1 MVLPFRFDE
10 PLALLLLPLL
20 LFGLWAFARRSL
32 SGLPATLA
40 RSIHSLRAVIVVLLI
55 LALAGTHWVRSGE
68 GLMILVLR
76 DLSASVP
83 RAEGERALDSLRE
96 RIGDLSPP
104 DQVGLVSFGR
114 EASEEQPPG
123 LRLEEEGM
131 PVAIDRS
138 GTDLSGAL
146 RLATSVFEGAGAEG
160 GRRIVLISDGNS
172 TEGDDLLEARNLAA
186 AGVVIDVMPVQFSYE
201 RETLVESVISPTSV
215 RPEQP
220 YDLQAV
226 IWSTTGGP
234 VEVVL
239 TEGGSVLERRQVELE
254 AGKTRLSFPMRHDK
268 PGRHRFRIGVY
279 PPAEA
284 DSLPGNN
291 QGFGSVEVTGDL
303 EVLIVRPKKAG
314 GDPALVDALL
324 SSKIG
329 CVVSTPLELPSRL
342 EDYLRFGA
350 IVIDGV
356 NAFDLGRDR
365 MEMIHGLVRSGGL
378 GFIMVGGPQTF
389 GAGGYRGTPIERLL
403 PVDLDVRRKKD
414 LPNGALA
421 LVLHTCEFSLGNLW
435 ARRIAISSLDALTPG
450 DYFGLLIYDRLG
462 LDRWAIPMSLVEDR
476 SQFASPISRLQPLDM
491 LSFDPSMKLALT
503 GLLATPASG
512 RHTVIISDGDPSP
525 PTRSTMQGY
534 IDA

>member
-220 YDLQAV
+220 RRREDR
-226 IWSTTGGP
+226 
-234 VEVVL
+234 
-239 TEGGSVLERRQVELE
+239 ER
-254 AGKTRLSFPMRHDK
+254 
-268 PGRHRFRIGVY
+268 PG
-279 PPAEA
+279 
-284 DSLPGNN
+284 
-291 QGFGSVEVTGDL
+291 
-303 EVLIVRPKKAG
+303 
-314 GDPALVDALL
+314 PALGQSA
-324 SSKIG
+324 
-329 CVVSTPLELPSRL
+329 PWPHHRQFSR
-342 EDYLRFGA
+342 
-350 IVIDGV
+350 
-356 NAFDLGRDR
+356 
-365 MEMIHGLVRSGGL
+365 
-378 GFIMVGGPQTF
+378 
-389 GAGGYRGTPIERLL
+389 RG
-403 PVDLDVRRKKD
+403 
-414 LPNGALA
+414 
-421 LVLHTCEFSLGNLW
+421 
-435 ARRIAISSLDALTPG
+435 
-450 DYFGLLIYDRLG
+450 
-462 LDRWAIPMSLVEDR
+462 
-476 SQFASPISRLQPLDM
+476 
-491 LSFDPSMKLALT
+491 
-503 GLLATPASG
+503 
-512 RHTVIISDGDPSP
+512 
-525 PTRSTMQGY
+525 
-534 IDA
+534 